1 MKFITAIIAGAISTV
16 AGHCDWDLSKPFA
29 HATNMNGTF
38 SNRLVGGVRTLKP
51 EGSDTAAGYFKLKN
65 GVK

>member
-1 MKFITAIIAGAISTV
+1 
-16 AGHCDWDLSKPFA
+16 LSKPFA